1 MKALVAVASSSRHTQ
16 KRALSGYCKNFL
28 DVSTPLV
35 WKTRCNLPQDDAV
48 CGPWP
53 SSGSVNVIR
62 TKTKPDVDAAS
73 IRLQAAAVS
82 SLMGKPDI

>member
-1 MKALVAVASSSRHTQ
+1 MFRLLYSGKHGVTSLV
-16 KRALSGYCKNFL
+16 
-28 DVSTPLV
+28 
-35 WKTRCNLPQDDAV
+35 DDAV

-73 IRLQAAAVS
+73 IRLRATGRSHPAAALLSVLS
-82 SLMGKPDI
+82 SLMGKLDI